1 MSKPTTVDDPAH
13 AWRHL
18 HQALTQALRPHTPDT
33 SAAAELAAR
42 IIADHIA
49 APGWRPPL
57 RHDPAPITQARRQRT
72 YQALTGQPAPQ

>member
-13 AWRHL
+13 AWQQL
-18 HQALTQALRPHTPDT
+18 HRAITQALQPHLHDAD
-33 SAAAELAAR
+33 AAAELAAR
-42 IIADHIA
+42 LIADHIA

-57 RHDPAPITQARRQRT
+57 RHDPALIAQTRRQRT